1 MHQCEVARVVA
12 AHCRHAAANSEA
24 CPTHGHTC
32 GDAGVSA
39 KRRTAKPHVWGLSRT
54 FGGYQAE
61 HRKSGL
67 YRTHTS
73 GRRAKHAAL
82 MEHRRQHESASEWSR
97 KKNAIER
104 MVQPRPHLCIGRTVS
119 LAAAVCHALI
129 RTIFRVSVRTGRT
142 RRHGRFPTGATRQSR
157 RPTASASY
165 ACVRPS
171 ASGINISEIRNDCGR
186 RRWDRRFTAG
196 CGPAA
201 AVSAGGMLYVACTG
215 CGVVRLRSAT
225 RSSNGQSIAEQLRAP
240 AVAVSAVHGAMCVC
254 CAWRLECCMPRDR
267 GTSRSCRS
275 QR

>member
-1 MHQCEVARVVA
+1 MQSTQHSWSTGDSTNPPPRVPRKE
-12 AHCRHAAANSEA
+12 RHRTHGAAAAASL
-24 CPTHGHTC
+24 HWSYRQ
-32 GDAGVSA
+32 VS
-39 KRRTAKPHVWGLSRT
+39 RGSLSCAYSHD
-54 FGGYQAE
+54 FP
-61 HRKSGL
+61 RK
-67 YRTHTS
+67 
-73 GRRAKHAAL
+73 
-82 MEHRRQHESASEWSR
+82 
-97 KKNAIER
+97 
-104 MVQPRPHLCIGRTVS
+104 
-119 LAAAVCHALI
+119 
-129 RTIFRVSVRTGRT
+129 RTGRT

-157 RPTASASY
+157 RPTVSASY

-171 ASGINISEIRNDCGR
+171 ASGINISEIRNDWGR
-186 RRWDRRFTAG
+186 RRWDRRFTTG

-240 AVAVSAVHGAMCVC
+240 ASQQVSAVHGAMCVC

>member
-1 MHQCEVARVVA
+1 MMRGVRCTLYDVASQIPVLRCTLQCSPLRETALVRRRIDRYAVHQCEVARVVA

-129 RTIFRVSVRTGRT
+129 RTIFRVSVPEERDDTVDFRLVQ
-142 RRHGRFPTGATRQSR
+142 PASR
-157 RPTASASY
+157 DDQRLPRLMRA
-165 ACVRPS
+165 
-171 ASGINISEIRNDCGR
+171 
-186 RRWDRRFTAG
+186 
-196 CGPAA
+196 CGPAQ
-201 AVSAGGMLYVACTG
+201 VGST
-215 CGVVRLRSAT
+215 
-225 RSSNGQSIAEQLRAP
+225 
-240 AVAVSAVHGAMCVC
+240 
-254 CAWRLECCMPRDR
+254 
-267 GTSRSCRS
+267 
-275 QR
+275 